1 MTILNKLFHRT
12 TNISCQGSF
21 VYKRNKKRNNDAN
34 NEASST
40 KNTIRDG
47 GCTALYSA
55 YTVNTVNLVHTVYK
69 SVVKKLK
76 VSI

>member
-47 GCTALYSA
+47 GCNALYSA
-55 YTVNTVNLVHTVYK
+55 YTVNTVHTDDTAYTVILF
-69 SVVKKLK
+69 KLLYTT
-76 VSI
+76 